1 MTRQD
6 QQKETSASDAGVEE
20 QTAGAAAEPADDV
33 TEPDDDVIV
42 AETDDVI
49 VAETDDVPDDGVIVA
64 EPDDVVV
71 AEVVDEEPGPSG
83 AAGPT
88 WAADEPSADTSRPT
102 SGVTGPA
109 PAGPGAGVGLSQ
121 QWRDIQATFVD
132 DPRGAVR
139 LAAETSDAA
148 LNSLIASLRSRQ
160 NALSAAA
167 GDTGEHRD
175 TEQLRGELRQYRVLC
190 QNLAQIGQRLA
201 QPG

>member
-33 TEPDDDVIV
+33 TEPDDDVI
-42 AETDDVI
+42 
-49 VAETDDVPDDGVIVA
+49 
-64 EPDDVVV
+64 V